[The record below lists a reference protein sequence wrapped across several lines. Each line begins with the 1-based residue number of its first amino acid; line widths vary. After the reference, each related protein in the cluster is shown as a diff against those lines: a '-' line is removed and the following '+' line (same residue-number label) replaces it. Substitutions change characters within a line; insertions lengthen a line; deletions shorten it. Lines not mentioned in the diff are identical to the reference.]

1 MRLVSIDTAL
11 FDKYQGDPEV
21 LTKSKRPYVLVIRLK
36 YKEKNYDFA
45 VPIRSN
51 IPAAAPKSQYF
62 ALPPRP
68 TTRPKN
74 RHGLHYIKMFPVT
87 KQYLIRYRTEGNK
100 FATLI
105 QDIIDKNTKTIV
117 TDCQNY
123 LDLYAEGH
131 HPLFSTDID
140 YLLSQ
145 LFPEKT
151 VIQSGIPEGGA
162 NKIMKTWNDYKGHVK
177 AVDPEIAKDIEEIE
191 DTSANVAVMIEQHSA
206 MENSEQ

>member
-11 FDKYQGDPEV
+11 FDKYNNDPEV

-51 IPAAAPKSQYF
+51 IPASAPKKQYF

-68 TTRPKN
+68 ATRPKN

-87 KQYLIRYRTEGNK
+87 KQYLRRYRTEGNP

-105 QDIIDKNTKTIV
+105 QTIIDKNIKTIV
-117 TDCQNY
+117 NDCQAY
-123 LDLYAEGH
+123 LDTYAQGV
-131 HPLFSTDID
+131 HPQFSTDID
-140 YLLSQ
+140 YLILQ
-145 LFPEKT
+145 LF
-151 VIQSGIPEGGA
+151 
-162 NKIMKTWNDYKGHVK
+162 
-177 AVDPEIAKDIEEIE
+177 KD
-191 DTSANVAVMIEQHSA
+191 S
-206 MENSEQ
+206 

>member
-1 MRLVSIDTAL
+1 MRLVSIDTTL
-11 FDKYQGDPEV
+11 FDKYKDDPEV

-36 YKEKNYDFA
+36 YKTRDYDFA

-51 IPAAAPKSQYF
+51 IPSNVPKEQYF

-87 KQYLIRYRTEGNK
+87 KQYLRRYRTEGNQ

-105 QDIIDKNTKTIV
+105 QNIIDKNTKSIV
-117 TDCQNY
+117 EDCQSY
-123 LDLYAEGH
+123 LDEYANGH
-131 HPLFSTDID
+131 HPKFSTNID

-145 LFPEKT
+145 LFPE
-151 VIQSGIPEGGA
+151 
-162 NKIMKTWNDYKGHVK
+162 N
-177 AVDPEIAKDIEEIE
+177 
-191 DTSANVAVMIEQHSA
+191 
-206 MENSEQ
+206 

>member
-1 MRLVSIDTAL
+1 MKLVSIDKTL
-11 FDKYQGDPEV
+11 FEKYKQDSEI

-51 IPAAAPKSQYF
+51 ISAAAPRNQYF

-68 TTRPKN
+68 STRPKN

-87 KQYLIRYRTEGNK
+87 KQYFRRYRTEGNS

-105 QDIIDKNTKTIV
+105 ANIIDKNTKTIV
-117 TDCQNY
+117 DECQAY
-123 LDLYAEGH
+123 LDAYAKGY
-131 HPLFSTDID
+131 HPQFSTNID

-145 LFPEKT
+145 LF
-151 VIQSGIPEGGA
+151 S
-162 NKIMKTWNDYKGHVK
+162 D
-177 AVDPEIAKDIEEIE
+177 D
-191 DTSANVAVMIEQHSA
+191 
-206 MENSEQ
+206 